1 MTSFA
6 TGTMPTQ
13 ANVLF
18 DVSLVQKCLQS
29 KRVRTYTVKAMNAS
43 VKVMPHRYPVD
54 QSSGLSGSPLGSNL
68 TMFGFPFSCSCGVES
83 VSSNGCRSACSSV
96 INMVFLD
103 FVESWTGIR
112 KPSRIYP
119 RDRVFSSGCS
129 TCYIPMCESRQYSER
144 Y

>member
-43 VKVMPHRYPVD
+43 VKVMPQRYPVD

-96 INMVFLD
+96 INMVFRN
-103 FVESWTGIR
+103 FVDGDPEAVCSLSGR
-112 KPSRIYP
+112 ARILFW
-119 RDRVFSSGCS
+119 V
-129 TCYIPMCESRQYSER
+129 QYLL
-144 Y
+144 YTHV